1 MKYKEKACDECGK
14 IILFK
19 RIKKIN
25 GNYFCKHCA
34 IKIRKNHRKET
45 LENSEDKEN
54 IKRLTSELKNKS
66 TIEKRRKR
74 KEEKQLQPLKIKG
87 SKKTI
92 IDKTNCY
99 ISLQEK
105 QNLFRILVNRG
116 LDSDDAKERI
126 SNLVKSQ
133 IELRER
139 MISQKKSDNEI
150 KIKQNEMLEELWNF

>member
-19 RIKKIN
+19 HIKKIN

-74 KEEKQLQPLKIKG
+74 KEEKQSLPPKPKG
-87 SKKTI
+87 SKKTRV
-92 IDKTNCY
+92 DKTNCY
-99 ISLQEK
+99 ISLQDK
-105 QNLFRILVNRG
+105 QDLFRILVRRG
-116 LDSDDAKERI
+116 VDEEEAKERI
-126 SNLVKSQ
+126 SNLIISQ
-133 IELRER
+133 KEIRER
-139 MISQKKSDNEI
+139 MINQKKSEKEI